1 VRIIDIT
8 WLGHSCFRI
17 KGKGVTL
24 LTDPYDESIGYSLG
38 NPEANIVTSSHP
50 HPGHGFTSGV
60 GGEPKIVRGP
70 GEYEISGVFITGI
83 ATFHDAEKGQ
93 ERGRNTVY
101 LIEMEDMKLCHLGD
115 LGHPLSTEQVEEIG
129 SVELLMVPVGGFST
143 IDAVTAAET
152 VRLLQPGIVI
162 PMHFQTE
169 AVRFQLAPV
178 ERFLREMGI
187 KAGLAAQP
195 RLSITRAALSEE
207 TQVVVL
213 DYRGN

>member
-1 VRIIDIT
+1 MDIT
-8 WLGHSCFRI
+8 WQGHSCFRI
-17 KGKGVTL
+17 KGKGATL
-24 LTDPYDESIGYSLG
+24 LTDPYSESIGYSLG
-38 NPEANIVTSSHP
+38 NPEANIVISSHP
-50 HPGHGFTSGV
+50 HPGHGFTLGV

-93 ERGRNTVY
+93 ERGTNTVY
-101 LIEMEDMKLCHLGD
+101 VIEMEDMKLCHLGD
-115 LGHPLSTEQVEEIG
+115 LGHPLSTEQVAEIG

-187 KAGLAAQP
+187 NAGLGAQS
-195 RLSITRAALSEE
+195 RLSINRAGLSEE
-207 TQVVVL
+207 TQVVLL
-213 DYRGN
+213 DYQGH

>member
-1 VRIIDIT
+1 MDIT

-17 KGKGVTL
+17 KGKGAIL
-24 LTDPYDESIGYSLG
+24 LTDPYNESIGYFLG

-70 GEYEISGVFITGI
+70 GEYEISGVYITGI

-115 LGHPLSTEQVEEIG
+115 LGHPLSTEQVAEIG

-169 AVRFQLAPV
+169 AVRFQLAPA

-187 KAGLAAQP
+187 KAGFEAEP
-195 RLSITRAALSEE
+195 RLSITKAGLSEE

-213 DYRGN
+213 DYHGH

>member
-1 VRIIDIT
+1 MRIIDIT

-50 HPGHGFTSGV
+50 HPGHGFTSGIS
-60 GGEPKIVRGP
+60 GEPKIVRGP

-83 ATFHDAEKGQ
+83 ATFHDVEKGL

-101 LIEMEDMKLCHLGD
+101 LIEMEDMRVCHLGD
-115 LGHPLSTEQVEEIG
+115 LGHSLSTEQVEDIG

-143 IDAVTAAET
+143 IDAVTAAEI

-162 PMHFQTE
+162 PMHYQTE

-195 RLSITRAALSEE
+195 RLSITGAGLSEE

-213 DYRGN
+213 DYHSH

>member
-70 GEYEISGVFITGI
+70 GEYEISSVFITGI
-83 ATFHDAEKGQ
+83 ATFHDTEKGQ

-101 LIEMEDMKLCHLGD
+101 LIEMEDIKLCHLGD

-195 RLSITRAALSEE
+195 RLSITRAGLSEE

-213 DYRGN
+213 DYRGH

>member
-1 VRIIDIT
+1 MDIT
-8 WLGHSCFRI
+8 WQGHSCFRI
-17 KGKGVTL
+17 KGKGATL
-24 LTDPYDESIGYSLG
+24 LTDPYSESIGYSLG

-93 ERGRNTVY
+93 ERGTNTVY
-101 LIEMEDMKLCHLGD
+101 VIEMEDMKLCHLGD
-115 LGHPLSTEQVEEIG
+115 LGHPLSTEQVAEIG
-129 SVELLMVPVGGFST
+129 SVELLMVPVG
-143 IDAVTAAET
+143 E
-152 VRLLQPGIVI
+152 PGIVI

-169 AVRFQLAPV
+169 AVRLQLAPV

-187 KAGLAAQP
+187 NAGIGAQP
-195 RLSITRAALSEE
+195 RLSITRAGLSEE
-207 TQVVVL
+207 TQVVLL
-213 DYRGN
+213 DYQGH

>member
-1 VRIIDIT
+1 MIIDII

-38 NPEANIVTSSHP
+38 NPEADIVTSSHP

-60 GGEPKIVRGP
+60 GGKPKIVRGP

-101 LIEMEDMKLCHLGD
+101 LIEMEDIKLCHLGD

-129 SVELLMVPVGGFST
+129 NVELLMVPVGGFST

-152 VRLLQPGIVI
+152 VRLLQPAIVI

-169 AVRFQLAPV
+169 AVRFQLASV

-187 KAGLAAQP
+187 KAGLEAQP
-195 RLSITRAALSEE
+195 RLSITRAGLSEE

-213 DYRGN
+213 DYRGH

>member
-101 LIEMEDMKLCHLGD
+101 LIEMEDIKLCHLGD

>member
-1 VRIIDIT
+1 MRIIDIT

-17 KGKGVTL
+17 KGKGATL
-24 LTDPYDESIGYSLG
+24 LTDPYNESIGYSLG
-38 NPEANIVTSSHP
+38 NPEAHIVTSSHP

-70 GEYEISGVFITGI
+70 GEYEISGVFINGI
-83 ATFHDAEKGQ
+83 ATFHDTEKGE

-115 LGHPLSTEQVEEIG
+115 LGHPLSMEQVAEIG

-187 KAGLAAQP
+187 KAGLGAQP
-195 RLSITRAALSEE
+195 RLSITRAGLSEE

>member
-70 GEYEISGVFITGI
+70 GEYEISNVFITGI

-101 LIEMEDMKLCHLGD
+101 LIEMEDIKLCHLGD
-115 LGHPLSTEQVEEIG
+115 LGHPLSAEQVEEIG

-195 RLSITRAALSEE
+195 RLSITRAGLSEE

-213 DYRGN
+213 DYRGH

>member
-1 VRIIDIT
+1 MRIIDIT

-60 GGEPKIVRGP
+60 GGQPKIVRGP
-70 GEYEISGVFITGI
+70 GEYEMSGVFITGI

-115 LGHPLSTEQVEEIG
+115 LGHPLSTEQVAEIG

-152 VRLLQPGIVI
+152 VRLLQPGIVV

-213 DYRGN
+213 DHRGH

>member
-1 VRIIDIT
+1 MDIT

-17 KGKGVTL
+17 KGKGATL
-24 LTDPYDESIGYSLG
+24 LTDPYNESIGYSLG
-38 NPEANIVTSSHP
+38 NPEANIVTSSHS

-115 LGHPLSTEQVEEIG
+115 LGHPLSTEQVAEIG

-169 AVRFQLAPV
+169 AVRFQLAPA

-187 KAGLAAQP
+187 KAGFEAEP
-195 RLSITRAALSEE
+195 RLSITKAGLSEE

-213 DYRGN
+213 DYHGH

>member
-1 VRIIDIT
+1 MDIT

-17 KGKGVTL
+17 KGKGATL
-24 LTDPYDESIGYSLG
+24 LTDPYGESIGYSLG
-38 NPEANIVTSSHP
+38 SPEANIVTSSHP

-70 GEYEISGVFITGI
+70 GEYEISGVSITGI

-93 ERGRNTVY
+93 ERGKNTVY

-115 LGHPLSTEQVEEIG
+115 LGHSLSTEQVAEIG
-129 SVELLMVPVGGFST
+129 SVDLLMVPVGGFST

-152 VRLLQPGIVI
+152 VRLLQPSVVI
-162 PMHFQTE
+162 PIHFQTE
-169 AVRFQLAPV
+169 VVRFQLAPA

-187 KAGLAAQP
+187 KAGFEAEP
-195 RLSITRAALSEE
+195 RLSITKAGLSEE

-213 DYRGN
+213 DYHGH

>member
-1 VRIIDIT
+1 MRIIDIT

-101 LIEMEDMKLCHLGD
+101 LIEMEDIKLCHLGD
-115 LGHPLSTEQVEEIG
+115 MGHPLSTEQVEEIG

>member
-38 NPEANIVTSSHP
+38 NPEVNIVTSSHP

-70 GEYEISGVFITGI
+70 GEYEISNVFITGI

-101 LIEMEDMKLCHLGD
+101 LIEMEDIKLCHLGD
-115 LGHPLSTEQVEEIG
+115 LGHPLSAEQVEEIG

-195 RLSITRAALSEE
+195 RLSITRAGLSEE

-213 DYRGN
+213 DYRGH

>member
-1 VRIIDIT
+1 MDIT

-17 KGKGVTL
+17 KGKGATL
-24 LTDPYDESIGYSLG
+24 LTDPYNESIGYSLG

-70 GEYEISGVFITGI
+70 GEYEISGVSITGI

-115 LGHPLSTEQVEEIG
+115 LGHPLSTEQVAEIG

-169 AVRFQLAPV
+169 AVRFQLAPA

-187 KAGLAAQP
+187 KAGFEAEP
-195 RLSITRAALSEE
+195 RLSITKAGLSEE

-213 DYRGN
+213 DYHGH

>member
-101 LIEMEDMKLCHLGD
+101 LIEMEDIKLCHLGD
-115 LGHPLSTEQVEEIG
+115 MGHPLSTEQVEEIG

>member
-1 VRIIDIT
+1 MDIT

-17 KGKGVTL
+17 KGKGATL
-24 LTDPYDESIGYSLG
+24 LTDPYSESIGYSLG

-115 LGHPLSTEQVEEIG
+115 LGHPLSTEQVAEIG

-169 AVRFQLAPV
+169 AVRFQLAPA

-187 KAGLAAQP
+187 KAGFEAEP
-195 RLSITRAALSEE
+195 RLSITKAGLSEE
-207 TQVVVL
+207 TRVVVL
-213 DYRGN
+213 DYHGH